1 MVGWPC
7 ETPLRHLQWAGQT
20 RLQFSQIYL
29 FFSCYWTILHH
40 TNTGTSWH
48 WHWPTTWSWSSSRQC
63 GSRSTSW
70 PSGGTSWSWSWS
82 STCWLL
88 WICLKMMNHLYRIL
102 GITSSTGAGWDLN
115 LPLAS
120 LGINN
125 TTAIYRDS
133 LGSARTF
140 LITGDLRLG
149 TVTILTLAINITL
162 AFLLTKWNGHCCT
175 IGGTLQG
182 GYNVL
187 YMAQIYFTPP
197 THLPNG

>member
-1 MVGWPC
+1 
-7 ETPLRHLQWAGQT
+7 
-20 RLQFSQIYL
+20 
-29 FFSCYWTILHH
+29 
-40 TNTGTSWH
+40 
-48 WHWPTTWSWSSSRQC
+48 
-63 GSRSTSW
+63 
-70 PSGGTSWSWSWS
+70 
-82 STCWLL
+82 
-88 WICLKMMNHLYRIL
+88 MMNHLYRIL

-125 TTAIYRDS
+125 STAIYRDS

-182 GYNVL
+182 RYNVL
-187 YMAQIYFTPP
+187 YILNLLSHRRDTITFVWYYVSRLCDTLFETSFKHRKKYLAEVLSFGPCNSECIRSKNPFKIIF
-197 THLPNG
+197 GAKKFS